1 VLNILEGIEDLVT
14 SSSPAS
20 ESSVEKKKLKTRGP
34 KQNVEDV
41 KYTMNQHF
49 FEFESVSNGNKNERA
64 MVWELE
70 LSLELVKF
78 FSKDMSGYDR
88 YRVFDFIFT
97 MDKRISQKLKIACKL
112 TSLSICLN
120 QVEVLDCV
128 ALWMKKEEKRNSMA
142 VADAIVQD
150 FLLLKPD
157 GFEILQKTMKKCP
170 RFSCV
175 LISAACSYYDMKSSI
190 NEKENDEEHKQMVAK
205 SWPML
210 DLLKLFYNIIDD
222 ELSVCYFIS
231 LKMDKLWRTVLK
243 RTANPSD
250 RVPASCFPPLAA
262 WCVKSSFR
270 QSRDDRSEYDRAAE
284 KLLNAC
290 LRSMGHFA
298 ENFAGGKN
306 ESAKKEAVLWDR
318 DEIEMLVNTVGQ
330 MVASCEDAGDVV
342 NKLVQLVQVAMTSK
356 VTDLTVDNLADLFD
370 GIPKTRLLELVLKQ
384 KDEKEIEKMEVD

>member
-1 VLNILEGIEDLVT
+1 VLNILEGIEDLIT
-14 SSSPAS
+14 
-20 ESSVEKKKLKTRGP
+20 TRGS

-49 FEFESVSNGNKNERA
+49 FEFESISNGNKNERA

-78 FSKDMSGYDR
+78 FSKDMGGYDR

-128 ALWMKKEEKRNSMA
+128 ALWMKKEEKRISMA
-142 VADAIVQD
+142 VADAVVQD

-157 GFEILQKTMKKCP
+157 GFEILQKIMKKCP

-175 LISAACSYYDMKSSI
+175 FISAACSYYDMKSSI
-190 NEKENDEEHKQMVAK
+190 NEKENDIESKKMIAK

-210 DLLKLFYNIIDD
+210 NLLRLFYNIIDE
-222 ELSVCYFIS
+222 ELSVCYYIS

-243 RTANPSD
+243 RTANQSD
-250 RVPASCFPPLAA
+250 QIPNSCFPPLAA
-262 WCVKSSFR
+262 WCVKSSFC
-270 QSRDDRSEYDRAAE
+270 QLHDKSEYDRAAE

-290 LRSMGHFA
+290 LRAMGHFA
-298 ENFAGGKN
+298 ENFAAGKTEN
-306 ESAKKEAVLWDR
+306 AKKEAVLWDR

-330 MVASCEDAGDVV
+330 MVTSCEDTEDVV
-342 NKLVQLVQVAMTSK
+342 NKLVQLVQVSMTSK
-356 VTDLTVDNLADLFD
+356 VTDLTVDKLADLFD
-370 GIPKTRLLELVLKQ
+370 GIPKTTLLELVLKQ